1 MEIDDFEPLRG
12 QPWPTLWP
20 APLQALVAKSV
31 HDALTRGVGHFTG
44 ECPTAKGTL
53 KWWDVTVTAI
63 PVEPGQ
69 PQRLI
74 SVSRDV
80 TQQANAE
87 RELRAN
93 HERLGL
99 VSSEMAHRVNN
110 TLSLVQ
116 AMVAQTVRLSPDPKA
131 FAEKL
136 NGRIAAMA
144 EANRALISNADGNAD
159 LASLV
164 RGQLGAYGGEGT
176 HIRIDGPAVTLPTQ
190 AASSI
195 ALIVHELATNAIKY
209 GALST
214 EAGRV
219 DLTWSMMPDN
229 GKPKLSLLWQERGGP
244 PVKAPV
250 RRGFGSTLIERG
262 VGGGKV
268 ERVFAP
274 DGVTCRIDLP
284 L

>member
-1 MEIDDFEPLRG
+1 MNAPVTGPALAPQPLKFGFDADSMLSRSVLELSNDCVKIFDGDGKLLHMTQCGLRIMEIDDFEPLRG

-20 APLQALVAKSV
+20 AALQELVAKSV

-44 ECPTAKGTL
+44 ECPTAKGNL
-53 KWWDVTVTAI
+53 RSWDVTVTAV
-63 PVEPGQ
+63 PTEPGQ

-74 SVSRDV
+74 SISRDV

-87 RELRAN
+87 RDLRAS

-110 TLSLVQ
+110 TLALVQ

-164 RGQLGAYGGEGT
+164 
-176 HIRIDGPAVTLPTQ
+176 AVSSALT
-190 AASSI
+190 AARARTS
-195 ALIVHELATNAIKY
+195 
-209 GALST
+209 
-214 EAGRV
+214 
-219 DLTWSMMPDN
+219 
-229 GKPKLSLLWQERGGP
+229 
-244 PVKAPV
+244 
-250 RRGFGSTLIERG
+250 GSTAR
-262 VGGGKV
+262 
-268 ERVFAP
+268 R
-274 DGVTCRIDLP
+274 
-284 L
+284 